1 MSRQAVLE
9 LQRHVVRQL
18 MIDAMFFDHLTA
30 MHARHLLALLLGCLV
45 FTADVGRAIAGECD
59 DDLWMVSTRRLP
71 GICGLPDHADLDV
84 ERRIAGRWERADVA
98 DLLDAPG
105 QPLVFFIHGNR
116 YESSEA
122 KSQGMSIA
130 RQLAA
135 VSPAVPPR
143 MVVFSWPSQQQGRLI
158 ASSRENYRRSSADGH
173 YLAWLLGR
181 VSPEQPV
188 AIIGYSL
195 GAVVAAEALS
205 DLAAV
210 PASDAAGGWGSRP
223 GRTHLVLVAPAMRA
237 DALAP
242 RGQFGAATSGINRL
256 TLVLNSRDLAL
267 RMFPHLDRESNTS
280 ALGTVGMSR
289 RWVPAHVEFSATD
302 AAPVVGARHALPE
315 YFQSASLMRR
325 IATGAVA
332 GLAD

>member
-1 MSRQAVLE
+1 MSWQAVLE
-9 LQRHVVRQL
+9 LQRSFGRQL
-18 MIDAMFFDHLTA
+18 MIDHMPRIDATAMFS
-30 MHARHLLALLLGCLV
+30 RHLPTLLGCLLLIGG
-45 FTADVGRAIAGECD
+45 FGRAHAADCD
-59 DDLWMVSTRRLP
+59 DDVWMVSTRRLP
-71 GICGLPDHADLDV
+71 GICGMPDHANLDV
-84 ERRIAGRWERADVA
+84 ERRIDGRWHRADVA

-122 KSQGMSIA
+122 KSQGLSVA
-130 RQLAA
+130 RQVAA
-135 VSPAVPPR
+135 SADGVTPR
-143 MVVFSWPSQQQGRLI
+143 TVVFSWPSQQQGRLI

-195 GAVVAAEALS
+195 GAVVAAEAIS
-205 DLAAV
+205 DLVAA
-210 PASDAAGGWGSRP
+210 PAEAAAGGWAGRT

-242 RGQFGAATSGINRL
+242 RGQFGNVTGGINRL
-256 TLVLNSRDLAL
+256 TLVVNSRDLAL
-267 RMFPHLDRESNTS
+267 RMFPHLDRETNTD
-280 ALGTVGMSR
+280 ALGVVGMSR

-315 YFQSASLMRR
+315 YFRSASLMRR
-325 IATGAVA
+325 ISSGAVA
-332 GLAD
+332 GLGD